1 VGLGAWGLGLGAWG
15 LGLTWGLSLGSNRL
29 LAVPTIRT
37 KWTASCIIAVIWDAD
52 TGWIIRAAWLP
63 SYHNVRAPFNED
75 SLDTL
80 TMRRSIVW

>member
-1 VGLGAWGLGLGAWG
+1 MGLGAWGLPLD
-15 LGLTWGLSLGSNRL
+15 SLLDSIELNRL

-37 KWTASCIIAVIWDAD
+37 KWTAVIWDAD

-80 TMRRSIVW
+80 TIRRSIVW